1 MRWRYVVLLGL
12 RLLCII
18 LGRPACPGR
27 RARGMNQRKIQAGSN
42 TCVSLWWYPQRHWS
56 DRCHY
61 LHAGWSGRT
70 SATVSGEAPQTTMI
84 RQVNTHTLY
93 QNNTATKINYIT
105 ATFRNNERISGAFHL
120 LPVSFPSPRAPGRSW
135 HRAGQATVPCF
146 LVPKQRARMS
156 GGQLAAS
163 VVDEVVSRV

>member
-1 MRWRYVVLLGL
+1 MGALALRCSSRSSLVVYHLGAP
-12 RLLCII
+12 RLPRESERNESEKNSGGKQHVCVFVVVSTTSLV
-18 LGRPACPGR
+18 
-27 RARGMNQRKIQAGSN
+27 GS
-42 TCVSLWWYPQRHWS
+42 VSLSTCWMEWAYVSDSQRRSSPNNHDKTS
-56 DRCHY
+56 
-61 LHAGWSGRT
+61 LH
-70 SATVSGEAPQTTMI
+70 
-84 RQVNTHTLY
+84 THTLS
-93 QNNTATKINYIT
+93 NNTATKINNIT

>member
-1 MRWRYVVLLGL
+1 MGALALRCSSWSSLVVYHLGAP
-12 RLLCII
+12 RLPRESERNESEKNSGGKQHVCVFVITTSLV
-18 LGRPACPGR
+18 
-27 RARGMNQRKIQAGSN
+27 GS
-42 TCVSLWWYPQRHWS
+42 VSLLSTYT
-56 DRCHY
+56 
-61 LHAGWSGRT
+61 GWSGRT
-70 SATVSGEAPQTTMI
+70 SATVSGEAPNDTSY
-84 RQVNTHTLY
+84 TLY
-93 QNNTATKINYIT
+93 QNNTATKINNIT